1 METMY
6 EVFLRLVYLFGF
18 VGVCVYGFSADI

>member
-6 EVFLRLVYLFGF
+6 EIFLRLVYLFGF
-18 VGVCVYGFSADI
+18 VGVYVYGFSADI

>member
-1 METMY
+1 MEIMY
-6 EVFLRLVYLFGF
+6 EIFLRLVYLFGF

>member
-6 EVFLRLVYLFGF
+6 EIFLRLVYLFGF
-18 VGVCVYGFSADI
+18 VGVYVYGFSTDI

>member
-6 EVFLRLVYLFGF
+6 EIFLRIVYLFGC
-18 VGVCVYGFSADI
+18 VGVYVYGLGTDI

>member
-1 METMY
+1 MDTMY

>member
-1 METMY
+1 MESMY
-6 EVFLRLVYLFGF
+6 EIFLRLVYLFGF